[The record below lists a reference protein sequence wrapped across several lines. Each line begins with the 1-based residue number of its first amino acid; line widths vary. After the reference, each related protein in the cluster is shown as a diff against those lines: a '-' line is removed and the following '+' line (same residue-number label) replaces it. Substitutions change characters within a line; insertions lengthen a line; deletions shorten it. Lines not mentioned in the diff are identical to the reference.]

1 MISLIALII
10 ENTKRDSKTKKK
22 KLRQQQPN
30 KINSPFSPNI
40 ILVPIEKVK
49 YNTKIVPT
57 EKVKY
62 STKVEYPNLDN
73 RKGTSNT

>member
-10 ENTKRDSKTKKK
+10 GNTKRDSKTKK

-49 YNTKIVPT
+49 YNTKVVPT